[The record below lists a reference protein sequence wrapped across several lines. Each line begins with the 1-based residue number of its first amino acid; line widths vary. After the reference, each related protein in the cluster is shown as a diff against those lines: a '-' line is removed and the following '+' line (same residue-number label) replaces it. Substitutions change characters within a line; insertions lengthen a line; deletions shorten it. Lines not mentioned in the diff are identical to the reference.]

1 MRAREIINEVDY
13 TELFKQIDAERAAGV
28 KPKHPVIGGVER
40 TPELIRKEILGGG
53 TLETEPVDKEAYK
66 KWSDQQKVNQRS
78 QNFLGIGDMLNK
90 ADELRN
96 QKAAA
101 AKAPAVTTTKS
112 TTLSQPMRGGG
123 SGGGQDLSD
132 PSSWQSGINDV
143 FQTSFDP
150 KPLAKQMKYD
160 AGKRGY

>member
-40 TPELIRKEILGGG
+40 TPALIRKEILGGG

-66 KWSDQQKVNQRS
+66 KWVDQQKVNQRAP
-78 QNFLGIGDMLNK
+78 NFLGIGDMLNK
-90 ADELRN
+90 DDELRK

-101 AKAPAVTTTKS
+101 AKAPKS

-123 SGGGQDLSD
+123 GSGGQDMSD
-132 PSSWQSGINDV
+132 PGSWQSGINDV